1 MMITILIIPVVLIIA
16 LLLALIKK
24 KDAYAAFCDGALE
37 GLKLVKEIIPSVV
50 AMICLVT
57 IIKSCGIIDDFAS
70 FIGRKIDNSKF
81 ISEITP
87 MIFFRPISGSASL
100 AVLNSLCQVDP
111 DSFECITA
119 SLIQGSTD
127 TTFYV
132 IALYFSSIKVKK
144 WRHTLKAALFA
155 DFVGISLA
163 IIFAF
168 VYFKK

>member
-1 MMITILIIPVVLIIA
+1 MMITILIIPLVLIIA

>member
-70 FIGRKIDNSKF
+70 FIGRKIENSKF

>member
-1 MMITILIIPVVLIIA
+1 MMITILIIPLVLIIA

-87 MIFFRPISGSASL
+87 MIFFVQLVEVHR
-100 AVLNSLCQVDP
+100 
-111 DSFECITA
+111 
-119 SLIQGSTD
+119 
-127 TTFYV
+127 
-132 IALYFSSIKVKK
+132 
-144 WRHTLKAALFA
+144 
-155 DFVGISLA
+155 
-163 IIFAF
+163 
-168 VYFKK
+168 